1 MIMRHKILLSAAA
14 ASLALACGVGPTLA
28 QSATGT
34 VQVNGTVANRCL
46 FVTGDV
52 VLDLG
57 ELALLSGDTTAL
69 GRLDA
74 SKVTSRTATLNGWCN
89 GVSASMAVEALP
101 IVNTDFAEAAPS
113 GFDRRIDYTATAT
126 AHPAGGA
133 VSAADSTL
141 TGGAGTASATGV
153 FSSDI
158 VVSFATPATP
168 TSGRLISGAYA
179 GSVVVTLSP
188 VT

>member
-1 MIMRHKILLSAAA
+1 MRHKILLPAAA
-14 ASLALACGVGPTLA
+14 ASLALACGAGALA
-28 QSATGT
+28 QTATGT
-34 VQVNGTVANRCL
+34 VQINGTVANRCL

-89 GVSASMAVEALP
+89 GVSANMAVEALP
-101 IVNTDFAEAAPS
+101 ILNTDFAEAAPS

-126 AHPAGGA
+126 AQPAGGA
-133 VSAADSTL
+133 VSASDSTL
-141 TGGAGTASATGV
+141 TGGGGAANTTGI

-158 VVSFATPATP
+158 IVSFATPATP
-168 TSGRLISGAYA
+168 TGGRLISGSYA